1 MENKESNYFIAKKT
15 DTDQL
20 QRYVKDLMFIGY
32 KPVGGLL
39 FAQGYF
45 MQALIK

>member
-1 MENKESNYFIAKKT
+1 MENSYFIAKKKST
-15 DTDQL
+15 AEL
-20 QRYVKDLMFIGY
+20 QKYVNNLMFIGW

-45 MQALIK
+45 MQTLIK